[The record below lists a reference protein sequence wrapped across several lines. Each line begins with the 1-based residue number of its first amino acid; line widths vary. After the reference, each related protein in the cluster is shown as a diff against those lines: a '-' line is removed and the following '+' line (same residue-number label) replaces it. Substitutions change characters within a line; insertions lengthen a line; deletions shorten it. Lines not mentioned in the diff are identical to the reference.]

1 MTTPSAGPDG
11 RGYIQLPAF
20 TWDQRCFGCGSG
32 NPYGLKM
39 QFHRKDDEVASWI
52 RIPEHLCGW
61 GGLVHGG
68 VIATIL
74 DEVMSWTAIHLA
86 RRLIL
91 TQSMQVAFLKPIHT
105 GQTIKAAGKMEARL
119 SERKATCSAQI
130 VDDTGSCCARGQGV
144 FALFTAS
151 AGRRMKI
158 IDPAIIDGF
167 ERFLSAPPA
176 ADPSPPRQQD

>member
-1 MTTPSAGPDG
+1 MTTPSADLDD
-11 RGYIQLPAF
+11 RGYIQLPPFA
-20 TWDQRCFGCGSG
+20 WDQRCFGCGSS
-32 NPYGLKM
+32 NPHGLKM
-39 QFHRKDDEVASWI
+39 QFHRKDDEVVSWI

-61 GGLVHGG
+61 GGMVHGG

-74 DEVMSWTAIHLA
+74 DEVMSWTTIHLA

-91 TQSMQVAFLKPIHT
+91 TRSMQVDFLKPIHT
-105 GQTIKAAGKMEARL
+105 GQQIKAVGKMEARP
-119 SERKATCSAQI
+119 SERKAMCGAQI
-130 VDDTGSCCARGQGV
+130 LDETGNCCARGQGV

-167 ERFLSAPPA
+167 ERFLEAAPASKPC
-176 ADPSPPRQQD
+176 SPNRRD